1 MDLSYVFLSSGK
13 IWWQVQ
19 QYFLNHLLTWA
30 MAAQLAVGGFAFL
43 LAHKAAEALRAW
55 IGRLMVQS
63 GLSEASHDYERRKYE
78 MFLKVTGPFLSVI
91 FLGIALAVA
100 QRFNW
105 PEEGIKVLL
114 ILSLAVFLVRF
125 TTTPTT
131 NRYWARILTA
141 AIWIWAIQHLFPL
154 EDPIIRLLDS
164 MAVTIGQV
172 HVSMLTISRAPLLLL
187 ILYWLSKNL
196 LIIFHLWLRTGSGM
210 PLATQALFYK
220 LCRALLFSIS
230 AVFVLHYMGIDMTV
244 FALFSGALGL
254 GIGFGL
260 QKISANL
267 VSGLMILADKSI
279 KPGDVIQ
286 LGDTYGRINFLGSRY
301 VSVITTRG
309 VEHLIPN
316 ESLITG
322 EVINWT
328 HTNALVRLQVPVG
341 ISYASDRQRA
351 MKLMLE
357 AAAATVRVLQEPKP
371 TCLVTGL
378 GDNAIQLELRVWIND
393 PQNGLGSVKSE
404 LLEEVLQRF
413 KENDIELPFPQKV
426 LHL

>member
-43 LAHKAAEALRAW
+43 LAHKAAKAIHSW
-55 IGRLMVQS
+55 IGRLMDQCD
-63 GLSEASHDYERRKYE
+63 LCEASHDHERRKYE

-141 AIWIWAIQHLFPL
+141 AIWIWAIQRLFPL

-196 LIIFHLWLRTGSGM
+196 LVIFHLWLRTGSGM

-413 KENDIELPFPQKV
+413 KENGIELPG
-426 LHL
+426 